1 MCRTARRPW
10 YRHRPMG
17 EISGGKLAMW
27 VIGGSIVL
35 ASIIAV
41 AHLGIDGYPWGWTG
55 LIVAAI
61 MAVIAF
67 TLGEWE

>member
-1 MCRTARRPW
+1 
-10 YRHRPMG
+10 MG

-35 ASIIAV
+35 ASIV
-41 AHLGIDGYPWGWTG
+41 ALALLGIGGYPWGWTG

-61 MAVIAF
+61 LAAVAF
-67 TLGEWE
+67 ALGEWE

>member
-1 MCRTARRPW
+1 VCQAARRPW
-10 YRHRPMG
+10 YRHPPMG

-35 ASIIAV
+35 ASIITV

-61 MAVIAF
+61 MSVVAF
-67 TLGEWE
+67 ALGEWE

>member
-1 MCRTARRPW
+1 
-10 YRHRPMG
+10 MG

-35 ASIIAV
+35 ASIITV

-61 MAVIAF
+61 MSVFAF
-67 TLGEWE
+67 ALGEWE

>member
-1 MCRTARRPW
+1 
-10 YRHRPMG
+10 
-17 EISGGKLAMW
+17 MW

-35 ASIIAV
+35 ASIITV

-61 MAVIAF
+61 MSVVAF
-67 TLGEWE
+67 ALGEWE

>member
-1 MCRTARRPW
+1 
-10 YRHRPMG
+10 MG

-35 ASIIAV
+35 ASIV
-41 AHLGIDGYPWGWTG
+41 TLVLLGIDGYPWGWTG

-61 MAVIAF
+61 LAIVAF
-67 TLGEWE
+67 VLGEWE